1 MNTIILANQWNIP
14 EHSTLDRQ
22 DYLKFLEASYDL
34 MHQYPQYFSSSDG
47 MEVLDLAHLE
57 LQGRQEIQLPLSNAR
72 IA

>member
-47 MEVLDLAHLE
+47 MEVLELAHL
-57 LQGRQEIQLPLSNAR
+57 LPAVRNKGLVTPFLPGSY
-72 IA
+72 